1 MVEGELVF
9 GEEVEDRVVQTELGI
24 LAVAFDSWAEL
35 LPAEAGEEGTEHLG
49 KRELVLNSW
58 LQ

>member
-1 MVEGELVF
+1 MVF

-49 KRELVLNSW
+49 KKRELVLNSW
-58 LQ
+58 LR

>member
-1 MVEGELVF
+1 MVSGAEVEG
-9 GEEVEDRVVQTELGI
+9 RVVQTELGI
-24 LAVAFDSWAEL
+24 PAVASDSWAEL

-49 KRELVLNSW
+49 KKELVLSSW